1 MKTSL
6 RRISGVTLVEMM
18 VALALGLL
26 IVAAA
31 VALFVSTRQ
40 VSRTTDNMSRL
51 QEGARFAFELMSR
64 EFREA
69 GSTPCGSGHNETA
82 QGPGWI
88 SVANMLADKTPWW
101 ANWTPILGYEGAT
114 AFPGADFGA
123 TAGARIAGTDAFE
136 LRSTQGAIEAI
147 VEPGGAGGAV
157 KLKAAA
163 KQHDMQ
169 VGDIGVACDY
179 QKGRVF
185 KVESADAAALN
196 MGSIG
201 MDEMREKSM
210 IARLHAS
217 AWYIGQTGRAASGGR
232 ALFRTGPTGAQEM
245 IDGVQDMQIA
255 YFNGA
260 TGQYEDAAAIAD
272 WAAVSA
278 ARITLTIQG
287 PESNVATN
295 NTGAGAGNRI
305 VRTFTQTVAMRNL
318 MP

>member
-1 MKTSL
+1 MKKSL
-6 RRISGVTLVEMM
+6 RRMRGVTLVEMM

-26 IVAAA
+26 IVGAAI
-31 VALFVSTRQ
+31 ALFASTRQ

-88 SVANMLADKTPWW
+88 SVTSMLADKTPWW
-101 ANWTPILGYEGAT
+101 ANWTPVFGYEGAT
-114 AFPGADFGA
+114 AFPGVDFGA
-123 TAGARIAGTDAFE
+123 TTGARVAGTDAFE
-136 LRSTQGAIEAI
+136 LRSTQGASEAI

-157 KLKAAA
+157 KLKAVA
-163 KQHDMQ
+163 KQHDLK
-169 VGDIGVACDY
+169 VGDIGLACDY
-179 QKGRVF
+179 QKGRIF
-185 KVESADAAALN
+185 KVEAADAAALN

-201 MDEMREKSM
+201 MDEMRDRSM
-210 IARLHAS
+210 IARLQAS
-217 AWYIGQTGRAASGGR
+217 AWYIGQTGRAATGGR
-232 ALFRTGPTGAQEM
+232 ALFRTSPTGAQEM

-255 YFNGA
+255 YFDSA
-260 TGQYEDAAAIAD
+260 TGQYVDATAIAD
-272 WAAVSA
+272 WTGVTA

-287 PESNVATN
+287 PDSNIAT
-295 NTGAGAGNRI
+295 NTGANADNRI
-305 VRTFTQTVAMRNL
+305 TRTFTQTVAMRNL